1 MKRRTFSLIFFL
13 LPILYTSAQPAPAP
27 VLPGIWENASRFVE
41 FSADGKMRIVLK
53 PYYGFVY
60 EDKGWIPCRVNET
73 ALAGVFSLAL
83 RYAGEKK
90 DAPVPAAILGDSLFF
105 RFFRKIDTDAAAQVT
120 AAAMQAPT
128 AAQESAPAAQVTA
141 ATPQAATATA
151 LQAPAV
157 VQLSGFYQA
166 AGNAPALR
174 LYRSESE
181 TEFFCYYFS
190 GNEYYRIRYW
200 AADVR
205 PRDVQARFTSKSGV
219 LVGIPKFIPI
229 DDVLYTCI
237 TSTGTVLRN
246 YESGTY
252 AVKDGS
258 ITFKADKVVFE
269 GTAAA
274 LMKPSRVTV
283 SPDGSVLAFGEPYL
297 VRSKITALDAEI
309 KAHNALRRPPRK
321 PIFGFMKLDFYW
333 DEIERIRNGK

>member
-1 MKRRTFSLIFFL
+1 MKRIPAVVIALCILASLL
-13 LPILYTSAQPAPAP
+13 SAQPANTPQ
-27 VLPGIWENASRFVE
+27 LTGIWENSGRFVE

-60 EDKGWIPCRVNET
+60 EDKGWIPCRVDGT
-73 ALAGVFSLAL
+73 DLAGVFSLSL
-83 RYAGEKK
+83 SYAGEKK
-90 DAPVPAAILGDSLFF
+90 DTPVPAAVIGDSLFF
-105 RFFRKIDTDAAAQVT
+105 RFFRKVDVGAAVLQG
-120 AAAMQAPT
+120 AAPQA
-128 AAQESAPAAQVTA
+128 SPAAPVIAVAPVKPA
-141 ATPQAATATA
+141 AP
-151 LQAPAV
+151 
-157 VQLSGFYQA
+157 QLSGFYQA

-174 LYRSESE
+174 LYRSEPE

-205 PRDVQARFTSKSGV
+205 PRDVQARFTSKSGA

-252 AVKDGS
+252 AIADGN
-258 ITFKADKVVFE
+258 IAFKADKVVFE

-274 LMKPSRVTV
+274 LMKPSRLTL
-283 SPDGSVLAFGEPYL
+283 SQDGAVAAFGEPYL
-297 VRSKITALDAEI
+297 VRSKITALEAEI
-309 KAHNALRRPPRK
+309 KAHNSLRRPPRK

-333 DEIERIRNGK
+333 DEIERIRGGK

>member
-1 MKRRTFSLIFFL
+1 MKSLMLHTILIICFASL
-13 LPILYTSAQPAPAP
+13 LPAQPATVPA
-27 VLPGIWENASRFVE
+27 LSGIWENSSRFVE

-60 EDKGWIPCRVNET
+60 EDKGWIPCRVT
-73 ALAGVFSLAL
+73 GTDFAGVFSLSL

-90 DAPVPAAILGDSLFF
+90 DAPVPAAVIGDSLFF
-105 RFFRKIDTDAAAQVT
+105 RFYRKVDTVNAALTPATAQVTAAAQVT
-120 AAAMQAPT
+120 ATAQET
-128 AAQESAPAAQVTA
+128 AAVQETAPAQM
-141 ATPQAATATA
+141 P
-151 LQAPAV
+151 APVAG
-157 VQLSGFYQA
+157 QLAGFYQA

-174 LYRSESE
+174 LYRSEPE
-181 TEFFCYYFS
+181 PEFFCYYFV

-205 PRDVQARFTSKSGV
+205 PRDVQAHFTGKSGV
-219 LVGIPKFIPI
+219 VFHVPKFIPI

-258 ITFKADKVVFE
+258 ILFKAEKVVFE

-297 VRSKITALDAEI
+297 VRSKIAGLDAEI

-333 DEIERIRNGK
+333 EEIERIRGGK